1 MSTMGDKLGGEVGKK
16 EENRRRDLMA
26 TQLQIVIDCS
36 DPAQLA
42 VFWANA
48 LGYKVQDPP
57 SGYASWEAFLQAQGV
72 PQEEWNSASAVVDPD
87 GKGPRIY
94 FQHVPEAKVVKNRV
108 HLDLNASHSVSHGSS
123 PERVQRIAAEVERL
137 KGLGARELYRREQRG
152 EYWVTM
158 ADPEGNEFCVQ

>member
-1 MSTMGDKLGGEVGKK
+1 
-16 EENRRRDLMA
+16 MA

-42 VFWANA
+42 VFWAKA
-48 LGYKVQDPP
+48 LSYKVQDPP

-94 FQHVPEAKVVKNRV
+94 FQRVPEAKVVKNRV
-108 HLDLNASHSVSHGSS
+108 HLDLNASRSTSHGSS
-123 PERVQRIAAEVERL
+123 PERMQRIEAEVERL
-137 KGLGARELYRREQRG
+137 KGLGARELYRREQRS
-152 EYWVTM
+152 EYWITM

>member
-1 MSTMGDKLGGEVGKK
+1 
-16 EENRRRDLMA
+16 MA

-48 LGYKVQDPP
+48 LSYKVQDPP
-57 SGYASWEAFLQAQGV
+57 TGYASWDAFLQSQGV

-94 FQHVPEAKVVKNRV
+94 FQRVPEAKVLKNRL
-108 HLDLNASHSVSHGSS
+108 HLDLNASRSVTHGSS
-123 PERVQRIAAEVERL
+123 AERVQKIDAEVERL
-137 KGLGARELYRREQRG
+137 KGLGARELYRKEQRG
-152 EYWVTM
+152 EYWITM
-158 ADPEGNEFCVQ
+158 ADLEGNEFCVQ